1 MKTRISKSTAELIP
15 LPPTEWTVKSIEWLI
30 SQETF
35 QKYYKSIPVNENLKK
50 SIAEYGILSPFL
62 VMPNWYPIVGSQRLR
77 ACAELPRGHVVLSQ
91 EVRVARFEK
100 EYWTHFHLWG
110 DKEFVSKAIQVYFQ
124 TIELAWKSLHYI
136 HGVDP
141 SGKAM
146 DDFEKEGNELKWL
159 HRDGEVS
166 KNNS

>member
-1 MKTRISKSTAELIP
+1 MKTRISKSTAELVP
-15 LPPTEWTVKSIEWLI
+15 LPPTEWTVKTVGWLI
-30 SQETF
+30 QQETF
-35 QKYYKSIPVNENLKK
+35 QKYYKAIPLNESLQQ
-50 SIAEYGILSPFL
+50 SVLEHGILSPLL

-77 ACAELPRGHVVLSQ
+77 ACAELEPTHPLLEQ

-100 EYWTHFHLWG
+100 EYWAHFHLWG
-110 DKEFVSKAIQVYFQ
+110 DKDFVSKAIQVYFQ

-136 HGVDP
+136 YEVDP
-141 SGKAM
+141 SGKVM
-146 DDFEKEGNELKWL
+146 DEFEKEGNELKWL